1 MQRRSAKNRH
11 SNARKLAET
20 EIREMSGRN
29 PRKNALFSVVP
40 EALGFQGLGGGV
52 RSHMRTRRNSLL
64 TGKNTGNFAI

>member
-1 MQRRSAKNRH
+1 
-11 SNARKLAET
+11 
-20 EIREMSGRN
+20 MSGRN